1 MIPEKELHK
10 KLTSQDFDNTPSS
23 DPLQKWVRIAD
34 AYIETENVIAVLSD
48 LRANKS
54 YIRHGEI
61 ANVLD
66 LDISTLGSETWSIW
80 ETEIFKLIHPD
91 DLQRKH
97 IEELK
102 FFHFISTL
110 PKNKRTRFFLASPLR
125 MRTKTGQYISI
136 LHRIFYFYDGN
147 AVRLSLCLYGANWG
161 LESSKI
167 LNSVTGE
174 AMPIENSDCG
184 RLLSNR
190 EQSVLGLVAKGTM
203 SKDIADMLHIS
214 IHTVHRHRQNIL
226 EKLQAANSAEA
237 VRTARELK
245 II

>member
-10 KLTSQDFDNTPSS
+10 KLTSQDFGNAPTSN
-23 DPLQKWVRIAD
+23 PLQVGIRIAD
-34 AYIETENVIAVLSD
+34 SYIKTEKVIAVLSD

-66 LDISTLGSETWSIW
+66 LNTSALDSETWSIW

-91 DLQRKH
+91 DLHRKH

-125 MRTKTGQYISI
+125 MRTKSGQYMSM

-147 AVRLSLCLYGANWG
+147 VVRLSLCLYGANWG

-174 AMPIENSDCG
+174 AISLESGECD

-190 EQSVLGLVAKGTM
+190 EKSVLGLVAKGTM